1 MWMKKRGLWV
11 PGGELH
17 GIADRPHWI
26 TILIG
31 GVSPALA
38 LAAVWI
44 SYHALQ
50 TSETTLK
57 IGNRAYVA
65 LVSGRMQFSDYGT
78 AIDDNSSEHQIV
90 RMDLSASIYNAG
102 NSPASTVSF
111 KR

>member
-78 AIDDNSSEHQIV
+78 ALTTTQANIKFGAWTSLALFSMASSALP
-90 RMDLSASIYNAG
+90 R
-102 NSPASTVSF
+102 T
-111 KR
+111 